1 MDKIIFT
8 KRFGT
13 TKILP
18 FLKKPMVLA
27 PRLSLDGDVELGLE
41 GREGFEGGS
50 SNIIKILYSLDW
62 FKGKFTGKPW
72 FLPSN
77 IGFS

>member
-18 FLKKPMVLA
+18 FLKIPWFWHPDCHWMVMLNSA
-27 PRLSLDGDVELGLE
+27 SKDGKDLK
-41 GREGFEGGS
+41 GGS

-62 FKGKFTGKPW
+62 FKGKFTG
-72 FLPSN
+72 N
-77 IGFS
+77 HGFYHQI

>member
-41 GREGFEGGS
+41 GREGFEGGLKQY
-50 SNIIKILYSLDW
+50 NKDII
-62 FKGKFTGKPW
+62 FTG
-72 FLPSN
+72 LV
-77 IGFS
+77 